1 MRLMYFLMAMLV
13 LVTACKKD
21 KSDQEFQSF
30 DVNGPYAGVWVES
43 SMQKDTLNFNA
54 PKTMLE
60 QLPWRPPSNAGVFIM
75 GSEAFKA
82 GDGSNKSPGGVYAYY
97 LKSDSLFIYNYYNSN
112 NYTGYEFKVDP
123 AENTITVGR
132 FYERPGLADKLK
144 FRQIR

>member
-1 MRLMYFLMAMLV
+1 MRLMYFLITLLV

-21 KSDQEFQSF
+21 KSEPELQSY

-54 PKTMLE
+54 PKVMLE

-75 GSEAFKA
+75 GSETFKA
-82 GDGSNKSPGGVYAYY
+82 GDGSNRSPGGVYAYY
-97 LKSDSLFIYNYYNSN
+97 RKNDSFYVYNYYNSN
-112 NYTGYEFKVDP
+112 SYTGYEFKVDP
-123 AENTITVGR
+123 AEKTITIGR
-132 FYERPGLADKLK
+132 FYERPGLADLLK

>member
-1 MRLMYFLMAMLV
+1 MRLMYCLMTMLV
-13 LVTACKKD
+13 LGAACKKD
-21 KSDQEFQSF
+21 KSDQELQSY

-97 LKSDSLFIYNYYNSN
+97 LKNDSLYIYNYYNSS

-123 AENTITVGR
+123 TEKTITIGR
-132 FYERPGLADKLK
+132 FYERPGLSDELK

>member
-1 MRLMYFLMAMLV
+1 MRLMYFLMTMLV

-21 KSDQEFQSF
+21 KAEPELQAY

-75 GSEAFKA
+75 GSETFKA

-97 LKSDSLFIYNYYNSN
+97 LKSDSLFIYNYYNSS
-112 NYTGYEFKVDP
+112 NYTGYAFKVNQSD
-123 AENTITVGR
+123 NTIIVGR
-132 FYERPGLADKLK
+132 FYERPGLADELI